1 MTKTEEMISLSEE
14 IKKLRCPDCGNTY
27 TPGAKT
33 CRSCGKTLPQPAT
46 NGPEDPDSLEG
57 MPEKDWRDFIGKN
70 ASFYLDTFKK
80 HKDKNFFLSVNPGAF
95 IFGFVWFVYRKMF
108 KQAFLLYLLSILLSA
123 LFVLVGTLIQ
133 IPIVTAAKE
142 EYRPYTVYKT
152 FDGERTEEYPE
163 YNSAK
168 KREIEGAYSSYK
180 AAQSNA
186 STISTVLSRVGSFAT
201 SLLISFSANWLYK
214 EHILNHTTRRK
225 GYVAKN
231 GKGGTS
237 LGAALVT
244 AIFGEFI
251 MAYLLAGL
259 SLFLLFIMSGS

>member
-1 MTKTEEMISLSEE
+1 MTKNRGDDSFVRRNQKITLSRLRKYLYTGL
-14 IKKLRCPDCGNTY
+14 KKLPFLW
-27 TPGAKT
+27 
-33 CRSCGKTLPQPAT
+33 KTLPQPVLA
-46 NGPEDPDSLEG
+46 GSGDPDSLEG
-57 MPEKDWRDFIGKN
+57 MPEKDWRDFIEKN

-95 IFGFVWFVYRKMF
+95 IFGFVWFIYRKMF
-108 KQAFLLYLLSILLSA
+108 KQAFLLYLLSILMSVV
-123 LFVLVGTLIQ
+123 FVLISVLIQ
-133 IPIVTAAKE
+133 LPIVNAAKE

-152 FDGERTEEYPE
+152 FDGETTEEYPE

-168 KREIEGAYSSYK
+168 QREIEKAYRRYK
-180 AAQSNA
+180 AAQSDA
-186 STISTVLSRVGSFAT
+186 STISTVLSRVGSLAT

-214 EHILNHTTRRK
+214 EHILNHTTRSK

-259 SLFLLFIMSGS
+259 SLLLLFIMSGA

>member
-1 MTKTEEMISLSEE
+1 MIALSEE

-27 TPGAKT
+27 TPGSKS
-33 CRSCGKTLPQPAT
+33 CRSCGKTLPQPVLA
-46 NGPEDPDSLEG
+46 GPGDPDNLEG

-123 LFVLVGTLIQ
+123 IFVLIGTLIQ

-163 YNSAK
+163 YNRAK
-168 KREIEGAYSSYK
+168 MREIEGAYSSYK

-186 STISTVLSRVGSFAT
+186 SDIATLFANIGNIAT

-214 EHILNHTTRRK
+214 EHILNNTARRK
-225 GYVAKN
+225 GYVANN

-244 AIFGEFI
+244 AVFGEI
-251 MAYLLAGL
+251 IIQCVLAGL
-259 SLFLLFIMSGS
+259 SLLLLFIMSGA

>member
-1 MTKTEEMISLSEE
+1 MSEE

-33 CRSCGKTLPQPAT
+33 CRSCEKTLPQPVPA
-46 NGPEDPDSLEG
+46 GSGDPDIFEG

-163 YNSAK
+163 YNRAK
-168 KREIEGAYSSYK
+168 MREIEGAYSSYK
-180 AAQSNA
+180 AAQSHA
-186 STISTVLSRVGSFAT
+186 SDIATLFAKIGNLAT

-214 EHILNHTTRRK
+214 EHILNNTARRK
-225 GYVAKN
+225 GYVANN

-244 AIFGEFI
+244 AVFGEI
-251 MAYLLAGL
+251 TMIYLLAGL
-259 SLFLLFIMSGS
+259 SLLLLFIMSGA